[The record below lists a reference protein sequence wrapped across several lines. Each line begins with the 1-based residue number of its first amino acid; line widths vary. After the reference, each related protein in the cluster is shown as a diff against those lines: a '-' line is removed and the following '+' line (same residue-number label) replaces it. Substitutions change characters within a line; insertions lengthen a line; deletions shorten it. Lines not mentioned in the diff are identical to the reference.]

1 MRPLFSLQGP
11 RRREGRQPR
20 FPEDLVAVGVADPG
34 QIPLRPQEALQL
46 HPGLIEHR
54 GEGFRGE
61 RRIQRLYAQ
70 AADRRGLL
78 NLRRPPDV
86 QTGALLWSQLHQPEI
101 LTAVELED
109 QRHVLCGA
117 LRRGGDRQP
126 PVALGVDDHDQRAGE
141 VEEGEFPPP
150 AHILDRRP
158 LDGRDRR
165 GDRLPPGEAGPGRG
179 AGRSAAAPRP
189 SGPPPRRSS
198 AATST
203 GTSAERAKTT
213 RPSSV
218 ASSETMPPS
227 RISACARPR
236 TSSLWRP
243 VTTSVR
249 TAGSVRPRRRRS
261 ASAARRR
268 WRVSSARRAAS
279 RSRPPRAAPP
289 GRSPPPPPPGPVT
302 ESARLMSANAL
313 VFQR

>member
-150 AHILDRRP
+150 PHVLDRRP

-165 GDRLPPGEAGPGRG
+165 VDRLQQGDAAQVRG
-179 AGRSAAAPRP
+179 ADRPPDDPRPQIGHQGLDEGNLRHRAAPPRP
-189 SGPPPRRSS
+189 SGGPSRASAGPPPRQR
-198 AATST
+198 AVPG
-203 GTSAERAKTT
+203 GT
-213 RPSSV
+213 
-218 ASSETMPPS
+218 
-227 RISACARPR
+227 RISPR
-236 TSSLWRP
+236 
-243 VTTSVR
+243 
-249 TAGSVRPRRRRS
+249 RPRRTVPPPPP
-261 ASAARRR
+261 AAQ
-268 WRVSSARRAAS
+268 AA
-279 RSRPPRAAPP
+279 A
-289 GRSPPPPPPGPVT
+289 GVPPPPGPPPP
-302 ESARLMSANAL
+302 APPPPGPPPLPRPPP
-313 VFQR
+313 R